1 MPIGGKNLR
10 DRNEFLTSIFE
21 EYNRRIYGYAVRLIN
36 DRTEAEDILQ
46 DVFLR
51 AARGL
56 KGGNEDKTRRW
67 LYKVAT
73 NLAIDRLRRRRFK
86 MVSIDHPSGDATLE
100 RALEGSSVQPDVE
113 LHQAERKRALDGAI
127 AILPLEQKE
136 VVLLRHFSGLS
147 FKEISKVMG
156 CPLGTVLSRMHRAL
170 GKLRKE
176 IGEEH
181 GPLGQIDE
189 GGENG

>member
-1 MPIGGKNLR
+1 MPIGGKNLE
-10 DRNEFLTSIFE
+10 DRNEFLTSIFK
-21 EYNRRIYGYAVRLIN
+21 EYNRRIYGYVVRLIN
-36 DRTEAEDILQ
+36 DRTEAEDVLQ

-56 KGGNEDKTRRW
+56 KGENEDKTRRW

-73 NLAIDRLRRRRFK
+73 NLAVDRLRRRRFK
-86 MVSIDHPSGDATLE
+86 MVSIDHPSGNATLE
-100 RALEGSSVQPDVE
+100 RTLENNSPQPDVH
-113 LHQAERKRALDGAI
+113 LYERERNRALDDAI
-127 AILPLEQKE
+127 AVLPLEQKE

-147 FKEISKVMG
+147 FKEISKVTG

-176 IGEEH
+176 IEKEH

-189 GGENG
+189 GDENG